1 MAKTKIEWTED
12 TWNPTTGCDKISS
25 GCLNCYAE
33 KLSKRLKRMGNI
45 KYKEGFN
52 LAMHP
57 KSLEEPYGWKKPR
70 MVFVNSMSDLFHE
83 ELPFEFIEKVFKVMN
98 DNPKHTF
105 QVLTKR
111 SDVLEKYSNQLTW
124 TKNIWMGV
132 TIEDKNQLFRIDNLR
147 KTGAKIKFLSCEPL
161 LSDLGRLNLNGIHW
175 VIVGGESGA
184 KSRPIEEL
192 WVQNILTQCEKEKIP
207 FFFKQWGGFN
217 KKKNGKVLNGRTYTE
232 MPEIRA

>member
-25 GCLNCYAE
+25 GCKNCYAE
-33 KLSKRLKRMGNI
+33 KMSFRLQKMGNI
-45 KYKEGFN
+45 KYKDGFN
-52 LAMHP
+52 LAIHP
-57 KSLEEPYGWKKPR
+57 DSLREPYGWKKPR

-83 ELPFEFIEKVFKVMN
+83 GLPFEFIQKVFQVMN

-111 SDVLEKYSNQLTW
+111 SQKLVEYSKHLTW

-132 TIEDKNQLFRIDNLR
+132 TVEDQNQLFRIDNLR
-147 KTGAKIKFLSCEPL
+147 KTGAQVKFLSCEPL
-161 LSDLGRLNLNGIHW
+161 ISDLGVLDLKNINW

-184 KSRPIEEL
+184 KSRLMNEV
-192 WVQNILTQCEKEKIP
+192 WVQNILNQCEKQKIP

-232 MPEIRA
+232 MPEIKV